1 MMEFFENLKYI
12 QDHGG
17 IMITV
22 ALCFVFAL
30 ILRTVDLFRLRED
43 IKNLERRAVDR
54 TATHELH
61 WHLENGN
68 AIKRG
73 LRQ

>member
-1 MMEFFENLKYI
+1 MELFESLKYI

-30 ILRTVDLFRLRED
+30 ILRTVDLFRLRKD
-43 IKNLERRAVDR
+43 IKNVERRAVDR
-54 TATHELH
+54 TAIHELH
-61 WHLENGN
+61 WHLEDGN

-73 LRQ
+73 IKQ

>member
-1 MMEFFENLKYI
+1 MEFFENLKYI
-12 QDHGG
+12 KDHGE

-43 IKNLERRAVDR
+43 IKNVERRAVDR

-61 WHLENGN
+61 WHLEDGN

-73 LRQ
+73 IKQ